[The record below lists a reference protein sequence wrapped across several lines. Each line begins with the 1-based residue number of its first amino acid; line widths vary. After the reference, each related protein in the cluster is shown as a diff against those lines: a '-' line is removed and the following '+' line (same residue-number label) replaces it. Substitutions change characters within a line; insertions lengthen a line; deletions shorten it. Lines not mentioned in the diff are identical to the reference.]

1 MKRNNL
7 SYWLCCILLAGAAII
22 FTQCKKSSVA
32 GSAAAANQEKSTQ
45 PRSVTSFVHPGV
57 MNTAANLD
65 LIRNQVNA
73 GDASRTASYQK
84 VIDFITN
91 NAMPTQF
98 YPTVYV
104 GSNGHTSPSKSQIR
118 KDAILAYALALR
130 FAKTGDTQWSD
141 KCKFILN
148 GWASTFQN
156 YAPIDASDNPHQS
169 DLEAS
174 WTTPSFVAAAEIIR
188 YYQPGGVSA
197 NWAPSEI
204 TTFTNYLN
212 NVKDNYIN
220 HTFGGYGYNYNNNW
234 NVSAGYAKMAVG
246 VFLNSANVFNDGE
259 AQLNITMPTMIQ
271 ADGTMPEECDRTDCV
286 HYQYSLTG
294 FTFAAEIA
302 LMQGDN
308 SLYTALSNRISSGY
322 DFMYRSFFQNIS
334 CDYCSTSSAVYPGL
348 EVAYHHYGTSN
359 MNALRTVN
367 GNATPVYAPADN
379 TFLGFTTYTH
389 YNVGGGNTT
398 PPPSNN
404 NAPIGTVISLKGF
417 NGKYVSGENGTQ
429 AMTCTRA
436 TAGDWEHFTVL
447 DAGAGKIYLRSM
459 GKYVSSENGTQAITC
474 NRTTPGD
481 WEKFTWSVNPDG
493 TVTLQGFNAKFVSS
507 ENGTQAMTCTRAT
520 ASGWES
526 FGLNQ

>member
-1 MKRNNL
+1 MKKINL
-7 SYWLCCILLAGAAII
+7 SYWLGCVLLLASAFI
-22 FTQCKKSSVA
+22 FTQCKKSLVTDNA
-32 GSAAAANQEKSTQ
+32 PANAATATA

-57 MNTAANLD
+57 LNTAANLD
-65 LIRNQVNA
+65 LIRNEANNGDVARNA
-73 GDASRTASYQK
+73 AYQK
-84 VIDFITN
+84 VVDFIN
-91 NAMPTQF
+91 NNPMPTQF
-98 YPTVYV
+98 YSTVYV

-188 YYQPGGVSA
+188 YYQPNGVSA
-197 NWAPSEI
+197 NWSQADI
-204 TTFTNYLN
+204 NTFSNYLN
-212 NVKDNYIN
+212 NVKNNYIN
-220 HTFGGYGYNYNNNW
+220 HTFGGNGYNYNNNW

-246 VFLNSANVFNDGE
+246 VFLNSASVFNDGE
-259 AQLNITMPTMIQ
+259 AQLNITMPNMIH

-294 FTFAAEIA
+294 FTYAAEIA
-302 LMQGDN
+302 AMQGDN
-308 SLYTALSNRISSGY
+308 SLYTALSNRISAGY

-334 CDYCSTSSAVYPGL
+334 CDYCSTGSAVYGGV

-359 MNALRTVN
+359 MGALRDLHDPL
-367 GNATPVYAPADN
+367 GAPADN

-389 YNVGGGNTT
+389 YNLSGGTT
-398 PPPSNN
+398 PPPANN
-404 NAPIGTVISLKGF
+404 NPPIGTVITLTGF

-436 TAGDWEHFTVL
+436 TDGDWEHFTVL
-447 DAGAGKIYLRSM
+447 DAGNGKIYLRSM
-459 GKYVSSENGTQAITC
+459 GKYVSSENGAQAMTC

-481 WEKFTWSVNPDG
+481 WEKFTWGVTADG
-493 TVTLQGFNAKFVSS
+493 KITLQGNNGKYVSS
-507 ENGTQAMTCTRAT
+507 ENGTQAMTCNRTT
-520 ASGWES
+520 PQGWES

>member
-1 MKRNNL
+1 MKKSNL
-7 SYWLCCILLAGAAII
+7 SYWLGCVLLLAAAVI
-22 FTQCKKSSVA
+22 FTQCKKSSL
-32 GSAAAANQEKSTQ
+32 ANNAPDKDVSTV

-57 MNTAANLD
+57 LNTAANLD
-65 LIRNQVNA
+65 LIASQVNS
-73 GDASRTASYQK
+73 GDAIRNAAYQK
-84 VIDFITN
+84 VVDFINN

-98 YPTVYV
+98 YSTVYV

-156 YAPIDASDNPHQS
+156 YAPIDASDNPNQP

-188 YYQPGGVSA
+188 YYLPNGVSA
-197 NWAPSEI
+197 NWSAADI
-204 TTFTNYLN
+204 NTFSNYLN
-212 NVKDNYIN
+212 NVKNNYIN
-220 HTFGGYGYNYNNNW
+220 NTVNTGYNNNW
-234 NVSAGYAKMAVG
+234 YVSAGYAKMAIG
-246 VFLNSANVFNDGE
+246 VFLNSASVFNDGE
-259 AQLNITMPTMIQ
+259 TILNNVFNSVIQ
-271 ADGTMPEECDRTDCV
+271 AGGTMPELCDRQDCV

-294 FTFAAEIA
+294 LTFAAEIA
-302 LMQGDN
+302 NMQGDN
-308 SLYTALSNRISSGY
+308 SLYTALSNRISQGY
-322 DFMYRSFFQNIS
+322 DFMRSAYNQSTGCN
-334 CDYCSTSSAVYPGL
+334 YCSTSSTVYPGL
-348 EVAYHHYGTSN
+348 EVAYHHYATAN
-359 MNALRTVN
+359 MASLRTVST
-367 GNATPVYAPADN
+367 NATPVYVPADN

-389 YNVGGGNTT
+389 YNVGGGSTT
-398 PPPSNN
+398 PPPGNN
-404 NAPIGTVISLKGF
+404 NPPIGQIISLKGF
-417 NGKYVSGENGTQ
+417 NAKYVSGENGIQ
-429 AMTCTRA
+429 AMTCTRT

-447 DAGAGKIYLRSM
+447 DAGNGKIYLRSM

-481 WEKFTWSVNPDG
+481 WEKFTWGVNADG
-493 TVTLQGFNAKFVSS
+493 TITLQGSNGKFISS